1 MLTIKDKKIFADDGS
16 MLKVIDC
23 PNDVTAGDLTRAS
36 EHDFHCDKCD
46 KKIITTDHLSEEA
59 IVNLLTD
66 EPNSCLKISY
76 FDPLFRIGL

>member
-23 PNDVTAGDLTRAS
+23 PNDVTAGDLERAS
-36 EHDFHCDKCD
+36 EHDFYCDKCD
-46 KKIITTDHLSEEA
+46 KKIVATDHLSEEA

-66 EPNSCLKISY
+66 EPNCCLKISY
-76 FDPLFRIGL
+76 FDPLFRFEL